1 MKAIIATIGSFVI
14 PGLGQLLYGEVAW
27 AIIWLLLGL
36 LTCGA
41 ANLFSALHVVMIA
54 SDKK

>member
-1 MKAIIATIGSFVI
+1 MKAVLATVGSFVI
-14 PGLGQLLYGEVAW
+14 PGLGQLLYGEVLW
-27 AIIWLLLGL
+27 SIVWLLLGL

-54 SDKK
+54 SDRK

>member
-1 MKAIIATIGSFVI
+1 MKAVLATVGSFVI
-14 PGLGQLLYGEVAW
+14 PGPGQLLYGEVLW
-27 AIIWLLLGL
+27 SIVWLLLGL

-54 SDKK
+54 SDRK